1 MAAEERPTG
10 GNAGAATDDSAHRAG
25 HRRGL
30 GAGSRGG
37 GAAAA
42 ALAQGL
48 PAILR
53 GHLELAAENGGL
65 APWCG
70 PPAVAL
76 ATGRPYAEA
85 CDMLRRAAPAWY
97 PQAGPIVTAYWRDLL
112 AVLRDAGVPHDPL
125 SLPDPRPT
133 LLGLVRAASLDEG
146 WYLLR
151 VTDHFL
157 LLRSHGFGLATLHDN
172 RHTGEVVTART
183 RGRRKLSH
191 AARLLGGP
199 LLGAG

>member
-1 MAAEERPTG
+1 MAVEEQPAGDDAGEAAE
-10 GNAGAATDDSAHRAG
+10 SAHHAG
-25 HRRGL
+25 HRLGPATGGRRGN
-30 GAGSRGG
+30 GA
-37 GAAAA
+37 
-42 ALAQGL
+42 LTQGL

-53 GHLELAAENGGL
+53 GHLELAAENDGL
-65 APWCG
+65 TPWCG
-70 PPAVAL
+70 PAAVAL

-85 CDMLRRAAPAWY
+85 CSMLHRVAPAWY
-97 PQAGPIVTAYWRDLL
+97 PATGPIVTAYWRDLL

-133 LLGLVRAASLDEG
+133 LLGLVRSGGLEEG

-157 LLRSHGFGLATLHDN
+157 VLRSHGFGLATLHDN

-183 RGRRKLSH
+183 HGRRKLTH
-191 AARLLGGP
+191 AVRLLGGP
-199 LLGAG
+199 LPAAT